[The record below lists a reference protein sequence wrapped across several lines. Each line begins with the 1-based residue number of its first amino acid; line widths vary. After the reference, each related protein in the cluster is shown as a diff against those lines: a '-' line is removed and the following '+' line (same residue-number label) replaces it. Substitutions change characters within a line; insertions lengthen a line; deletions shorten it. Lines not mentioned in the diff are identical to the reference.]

1 MKKTLVAMAVMA
13 VAGAASAQ
21 ATLYGVI
28 DAGVQ
33 VTTMSTGGVDVS
45 GANVG
50 LQQNASFM
58 NGNRWGLKGTE
69 DLGGGMS
76 ALYQLENGFTIDNG
90 KLSQGGRLF
99 GRQAFVGLSG
109 GFGTLTLGRQ
119 YTGLDT
125 LWGTYDA
132 GEYGSNSAMS
142 FAWNGGT
149 VGDIGRVDNM
159 IQYSTPAMSGF
170 LASIQYAPGEDKLTG
185 VENST
190 YTGLLIGYAAGPLS
204 AHLAYESASIRKAG
218 TFDSVNTPSATLPL
232 TTPTVVAPGVN
243 TLATTALGISYDLGM
258 AKLLGGFNWA
268 AADAGVKET
277 GYMLGTIIPAGA
289 ATINLTYASE
299 TRSANA
305 STDGTGTGFA
315 GHVRYPLSKR
325 TSVYAGFLSGK
336 STLPVATGAAQP
348 ETAVTTYMAG
358 LKHTF

>member
-21 ATLYGVI
+21 ATLYGVL
-28 DAGVQ
+28 DAGLQ
-33 VTTMSTGGVDVS
+33 MTTTTTAGVDVA
-45 GANVG
+45 GGNVG

-76 ALYQLENGFTIDNG
+76 ALYQVESGFAIDTG
-90 KLSQGGRLF
+90 KSSQGGRLF

-109 GFGTLTLGRQ
+109 GFGTVTLGRQ

-125 LWGTYDA
+125 LWGAYDA

-149 VGDIGRVDNM
+149 VGDIGRVDSM

-170 LASIQYAPGEDKLTG
+170 SASIQYAPGEDKATG
-185 VENST
+185 KDASA
-190 YTGLLIGYAAGPLS
+190 YAGLLVGYSAGPLA
-204 AHLAYESASIRKAG
+204 AHLAYESASIKTAG
-218 TFDSVNTPSATLPL
+218 LYDSANAAGAT
-232 TTPTVVAPGVN
+232 TVAPGVN
-243 TLATTALGISYDLGM
+243 TLASTALGISYDLGM
-258 AKLLGGFNWA
+258 AKLMGGVNMA
-268 AADAGVKET
+268 TADAGVKET
-277 GYMLGTIIPAGA
+277 GYMLGAIIPAGA
-289 ATINLTYASE
+289 STINLTYASE
-299 TRSANA
+299 TRSA
-305 STDGTGTGFA
+305 DGKVDGKGTGFA
-315 GHVRYPLSKR
+315 GHVRYSLSKR

-336 STLPVATGAAQP
+336 STLPVATGAAQD

-358 LKHTF
+358 VKHTF

>member
-21 ATLYGVI
+21 ATLYGVL
-28 DAGVQ
+28 DAGIQ
-33 VTTMSTGGVDVS
+33 MTTTTTGGVDVA
-45 GANVG
+45 GGNVG
-50 LQQNASFM
+50 LQQNGSFM

-99 GRQAFVGLSG
+99 GRQAYVGLSG
-109 GFGTLTLGRQ
+109 GFGTVTLGRQ

-149 VGDIGRVDNM
+149 VGDIGRIDGM

-170 LASIQYAPGEDKLTG
+170 SASIQYAPGEDKATG
-185 VENST
+185 QDASS
-190 YTGLLIGYAAGPLS
+190 YTGLLVGYAAGPLS
-204 AHLAYESASIRKAG
+204 AHLAYESASLKKAG
-218 TFDSVNTPSATLPL
+218 AFDASTAGGP
-232 TTPTVVAPGVN
+232 TTVAQNVN
-243 TLATTALGISYDLGM
+243 TLASTALGISYDLGM
-258 AKLLGGFNWA
+258 AKLLGGVNMA
-268 AADAGVKET
+268 TADAGVKET
-277 GYMLGTIIPAGA
+277 GYMIGAIIPAGA

-299 TRSANA
+299 TRSATA
-305 STDGTGTGFA
+305 SADGTGTGFA
-315 GHVRYPLSKR
+315 GHVRYSLSKR
-325 TSVYAGFLSGK
+325 TSIYGGFLSGK

-358 LKHTF
+358 VKHTF